1 MTTLKIII
9 INIKSSLSAL
19 PQISS
24 DNRSNTYIHTLFKCY
39 CKKKII
45 IMNTLIIII
54 INIIYASSCQIMY
67 FCVYFPGPDMHVF
80 QARSRK

>member
-39 CKKKII
+39 CKKK
-45 IMNTLIIII
+45 NYNNEYTD
-54 INIIYASSCQIMY
+54 NHYY
-67 FCVYFPGPDMHVF
+67 
-80 QARSRK
+80 